1 MKENN
6 KELIFKSNSTL
17 EKWKESLEIAGVKLI
32 SDDNTFYLVDSD
44 SDSIVSHSVST
55 VSSNGQSNGH
65 SPQIPHRKPQQ
76 LSREELEL
84 PTHLRPQVEV
94 VKKLVDSYVKILKK
108 TFK

>member
-1 MKENN
+1 M
-6 KELIFKSNSTL
+6 IFKSNSTL
-17 EKWKESLEIAGVKLI
+17 EKWKESLETAGVKSI
-32 SDDNTFYLVDSD
+32 SDDNSFYIVNRDSD
-44 SDSIVSHSVST
+44 VVLSHPVSDA
-55 VSSNGQSNGH
+55 NGQYNGH

-84 PTHLRPQVEV
+84 PNYLRPQVEV

>member
-17 EKWKESLEIAGVKLI
+17 EKWKESLEMAGVKPI
-32 SDDNTFYLVDSD
+32 TDDTNFYLVDND
-44 SDSIVSHSVST
+44 SDSVSNL
-55 VSSNGQSNGH
+55 SNGQHNGH
-65 SPQIPHRKPQQ
+65 SPQIPRRNPQQ
-76 LSREELEL
+76 LSREELEI
-84 PTHLRPQVEV
+84 PNHLRPQVEV

>member
-1 MKENN
+1 MKDNN

-17 EKWKESLEIAGVKLI
+17 EKWKESLEMAGVKLI
-32 SDDNTFYLVDSD
+32 SDDDSFYLVDSD
-44 SDSIVSHSVST
+44 SDSLLSHSVST
-55 VSSNGQSNGH
+55 LSNGQLNGH
-65 SPQIPHRKPQQ
+65 SPQIPHRIPQQ

>member
-1 MKENN
+1 MKDNN

-17 EKWKESLEIAGVKLI
+17 EKWKESLEMAGVKF
-32 SDDNTFYLVDSD
+32 DDNSFYLVDND
-44 SDSIVSHSVST
+44 SDSVLSNSVST
-55 VSSNGQSNGH
+55 VSSNGQNNGH
-65 SPQIPHRKPQQ
+65 SPQMPHRKPQQ

-84 PTHLRPQVEV
+84 PTHLRRQVDV

>member
-1 MKENN
+1 M
-6 KELIFKSNSTL
+6 
-17 EKWKESLEIAGVKLI
+17 AGVKSI
-32 SDDNTFYLVDSD
+32 SDDNGFYSVDSD
-44 SDSIVSHSVST
+44 SDSVLSNSVST
-55 VSSNGQSNGH
+55 LSNGQLNGH
-65 SPQIPHRKPQQ
+65 SPQMPHRKPQQ

>member
-17 EKWKESLEIAGVKLI
+17 EKWKESLEAAGVKSI
-32 SDDNTFYLVDSD
+32 SDDNNFYSVDSD
-44 SDSIVSHSVST
+44 SDSVLSHSVST
-55 VSSNGQSNGH
+55 VSSSAQYNGH
-65 SPQIPHRKPQQ
+65 SPQIPSRNPQQ
-76 LSREELEL
+76 LSREELQL
-84 PTHLRPQVEV
+84 PNYLRPQVEV

>member
-17 EKWKESLEIAGVKLI
+17 EKWKESLEMAGVKTTTH
-32 SDDNTFYLVDSD
+32 DTNFYLVDSD
-44 SDSIVSHSVST
+44 SDSVLSHSVSNL
-55 VSSNGQSNGH
+55 SNGQQNGH
-65 SPQIPHRKPQQ
+65 SPQIPRRNPQ
-76 LSREELEL
+76 LSREELEI
-84 PTHLRPQVEV
+84 PNHLRPQVEV

>member
-17 EKWKESLEIAGVKLI
+17 EKWKESLEMAGVKPTT
-32 SDDNTFYLVDSD
+32 DDTNFYLVDSD
-44 SDSIVSHSVST
+44 SDSVLSHSVSNL
-55 VSSNGQSNGH
+55 SNGQHNGH
-65 SPQIPHRKPQQ
+65 SPQIPRRNPQQ
-76 LSREELEL
+76 LSREELEI
-84 PTHLRPQVEV
+84 PNHLRPQVEV